1 MVSFYF
7 YSLSTG
13 RDHGSTFPKNL
24 PHLPLYFFQ
33 NPAMLSNDEDSS
45 LDGSKV
51 L

>member
-1 MVSFYF
+1 MVFF
-7 YSLSTG
+7 IFTLC
-13 RDHGSTFPKNL
+13 RLAEIMVAPPLKIFP
-24 PHLPLYFFQ
+24 PPLTFFQ